1 MNIYQTDLQK
11 EEAKQPTELDFYQA
25 ADRRHLLRTDE
36 ETYKLRRLI
45 AGAAGEKTVADYLN
59 QYGKS
64 HWLGIPNLWMN
75 YFGPF
80 ECDFL
85 LITRYKIYVF
95 EIKNYK
101 GEFVYKDGFVKIN
114 NKQKTFNP
122 IHQTRRNYR
131 NVQEIISEINPNIQV
146 EGATIFTGI
155 NNAVFMESEVSD
167 IKIIPRSYLK
177 WYIDQIIKEEQ
188 ENRRLITNQEAILEK
203 LTSYQ
208 IENSFLPEAISKE
221 KMATAKRGIQCAKCH
236 SFHIKVNRFN
246 VECRCGYKE
255 DREIATLRAIYDYAV
270 LMFDKPLTRSSLLEF
285 LDGQAS
291 KTYLVN
297 NLNKHFPAINNSAK
311 RSYVVENFSEFKEK
325 INRLNSLN

>member
-1 MNIYQTDLQK
+1 MNIFQTDLQK

-36 ETYKLRRLI
+36 EAYKLRRLI
-45 AGAAGEKTVADYLN
+45 TGGAGEKTVADYLK

-75 YFGPF
+75 YFGSV

-114 NKQKTFNP
+114 NTQKNFNP

-131 NVQEIISEINPNIQV
+131 NVQEIVSEINPNIQV

-155 NNAVFMESEVSD
+155 NNAVFMESEATD
-167 IKIIPRSYLK
+167 IKIILRIYSK

-188 ENRRLITNQEAILEK
+188 GNRRLITNQDARLEK
-203 LTSYQ
+203 VISYQ
-208 IENSFLPEAISKE
+208 IEYSFLPEPIAKE
-221 KMATAKRGIQCAKCH
+221 KMTTAKQGIC
-236 SFHIKVNRFN
+236 
-246 VECRCGYKE
+246 
-255 DREIATLRAIYDYAV
+255 
-270 LMFDKPLTRSSLLEF
+270 
-285 LDGQAS
+285 
-291 KTYLVN
+291 
-297 NLNKHFPAINNSAK
+297 
-311 RSYVVENFSEFKEK
+311 
-325 INRLNSLN
+325 

>member
-1 MNIYQTDLQK
+1 MNIFQTDLQK

-36 ETYKLRRLI
+36 EAYKLRRLI
-45 AGAAGEKTVADYLN
+45 TGGAGEKTVADYLN
-59 QYGKS
+59 QYGKP
-64 HWLGIPNLWMN
+64 HWIGIPNLWMN

-85 LITRYKIYVF
+85 LITRYKVYVF
-95 EIKNYK
+95 EIKNYR
-101 GEFVYKDGFVKIN
+101 GEFVYKEGFVKIN
-114 NKQKTFNP
+114 DIQKNFNP

-131 NVQEIISEINPNIQV
+131 NVQEIVSEINPNIQV

-188 ENRRLITNQEAILEK
+188 ENRRLITNQEAILAQLIHYEIK
-203 LTSYQ
+203 
-208 IENSFLPEAISKE
+208 NSFLPEAISKE
-221 KMATAKRGIQCAKCH
+221 KMATAKRGICCAKCNSYH
-236 SFHIKVNRFN
+236 VKVNRFN
-246 VECRCGYKE
+246 IECRCGYKE

-270 LMFDKPLTRSSLLEF
+270 LNHDKRLTINHLLHF
-285 LDGQAS
+285 IDHQVS
-291 KTYLVN
+291 RTYLL
-297 NLNKHFPAINNSAK
+297 NLLNQYFSAVK
-311 RSYVVENFSEFKEK
+311 KSSESYYTVADFSKLK
-325 INRLNSLN
+325 LMLNL

>member
-1 MNIYQTDLQK
+1 

-25 ADRRHLLRTDE
+25 AGRRHLLRTDE

-45 AGAAGEKTVADYLN
+45 AGEAGEKTVADYLN
-59 QYGKS
+59 QYGKP
-64 HWLGIPNLWMN
+64 HWIGIPNLWMN

-95 EIKNYK
+95 EIKNYRV
-101 GEFVYKDGFVKIN
+101 EFVYKDVFVKIN
-114 NKQKTFNP
+114 NTQKNFNP
-122 IHQTRRNYR
+122 IHPTRRNYR
-131 NVQEIISEINPNIQV
+131 NVQEIVSEINPNIQV
-146 EGATIFTGI
+146 EGATIFTGM
-155 NNAVFMESEVSD
+155 NNAVFIESEIPD

-188 ENRRLITNQEAILEK
+188 KNRRLITNQEAILEK

-208 IENSFLPEAISKE
+208 IEHSFLPEAISKE
-221 KMATAKRGIQCAKCH
+221 KMETAKRGIKCAKCH
-236 SFHIKVNRFN
+236 GFHIKVNRFN

-270 LMFDKPLTRSSLLEF
+270 LNHDKKLTINHLLHF
-285 LDGQAS
+285 IDHQVS
-291 KTYLVN
+291 RTYLL
-297 NLNKHFPAINNSAK
+297 NLLNQYFSAVK
-311 RSYVVENFSEFKEK
+311 KSSESYYTVADFSKLK
-325 INRLNSLN
+325 LMLNL